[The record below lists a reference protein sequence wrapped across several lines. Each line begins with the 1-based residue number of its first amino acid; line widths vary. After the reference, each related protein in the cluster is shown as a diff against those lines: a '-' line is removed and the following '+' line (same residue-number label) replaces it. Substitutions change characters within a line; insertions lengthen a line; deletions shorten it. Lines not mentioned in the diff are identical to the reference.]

1 MSTVILILPSVLHQ
15 CDPGLWYLSLGESL
29 LNGFRCK
36 NARIESRDEWR
47 ENKMEEAAWSD
58 ESQLLDWQRLA
69 FENADEP
76 SKKADVIRRQL
87 ATLVVSSC
95 HK

>member
-1 MSTVILILPSVLHQ
+1 M
-15 CDPGLWYLSLGESL
+15 
-29 LNGFRCK
+29 
-36 NARIESRDEWR
+36 SRDSGGKH
-47 ENKMEEAAWSD
+47 KMEDSVWSD

-69 FENADEP
+69 FENADDP

-87 ATLVVSSC
+87 AALVVSSC

>member
-1 MSTVILILPSVLHQ
+1 MTH
-15 CDPGLWYLSLGESL
+15 GG
-29 LNGFRCK
+29 K
-36 NARIESRDEWR
+36 H
-47 ENKMEEAAWSD
+47 KMEDSAWSD

-69 FENADEP
+69 FENTDDP

-87 ATLVVSSC
+87 AALVVSSC